1 MAEGRTERRL
11 AAILAADVVGY
22 SRLIRADE
30 EGTLDRLKALRNK
43 IIDPKVAEH
52 NGRIVKLMGDGML
65 AEFASVVDA
74 VGAAIEAQ
82 RSITEHNAGLP
93 EEKRIEFRV
102 GINLADVVIDG
113 DDIQGDGVNVAAR
126 LEGLADPGGIC
137 VSGGVYDQV
146 RDRVDAPFEDMGK
159 QEVKNIDRP
168 MQVWRWAADT
178 PTAAPN
184 SEKKSE
190 PLSLPDK
197 PSIAVLPFDNMS
209 GDPEQEYFSD
219 GITDDIITDLSKVS
233 GLFVIARNSTFV
245 YKGRAV
251 DLKHVARELGVRYVL
266 EGSIRRAGGK
276 VRINAQLID
285 ATSGSHLWAE
295 RFDGDLKDIFALQ
308 DQITESI
315 VTTLAVTLTRA
326 EQGRAMH
333 KETRILQAYDYVLRG
348 TTYHHRLTREDNVKA
363 KEMFVQAIELDPD
376 YAPAYAGLAWVLVH
390 DSNQGWSTDPKA
402 SLELALEHARR
413 AVLLDDG
420 LAKAHMV
427 LGDVFCWMKRHE
439 QAVAEGRRAIALD
452 PSYAEGHMAL
462 AYYLVTSGQA
472 EKAVEEAQKALRFN
486 PVYAHQI
493 YYSVLGQSLYMTKQ
507 YEAAM
512 AASEQGVSRDP
523 NARGL
528 RIWLAATYA
537 QLGQMD
543 DARRHAKELLRLWPN
558 FSLQR
563 LAKLLPYKSKPDL
576 DHWIDGLRKAGLPE
590 K

>member
-74 VGAAIEAQ
+74 VCAAIEAQ

-543 DARRHAKELLRLWPN
+543 DARCHAKELLRLWPN

>member
-1 MAEGRTERRL
+1 MSKRRFRPRHSWRWRTGVLIGIHVVIIAHIVHWLVNGTTPAGIGPAEAMDLGKHDIINVGLLVFITT
-11 AAILAADVVGY
+11 ILATAVF
-22 SRLIRADE
+22 
-30 EGTLDRLKALRNK
+30 
-43 IIDPKVAEH
+43 
-52 NGRIVKLMGDGML
+52 GRFFCGWGCHIV
-65 AEFASVVDA
+65 
-74 VGAAIEAQ
+74 
-82 RSITEHNAGLP
+82 
-93 EEKRIEFRV
+93 
-102 GINLADVVIDG
+102 
-113 DDIQGDGVNVAAR
+113 
-126 LEGLADPGGIC
+126 
-137 VSGGVYDQV
+137 
-146 RDRVDAPFEDMGK
+146 
-159 QEVKNIDRP
+159 
-168 MQVWRWAADT
+168 
-178 PTAAPN
+178 
-184 SEKKSE
+184 
-190 PLSLPDK
+190 
-197 PSIAVLPFDNMS
+197 
-209 GDPEQEYFSD
+209 
-219 GITDDIITDLSKVS
+219 
-233 GLFVIARNSTFV
+233 
-245 YKGRAV
+245 
-251 DLKHVARELGVRYVL
+251 
-266 EGSIRRAGGK
+266 
-276 VRINAQLID
+276 
-285 ATSGSHLWAE
+285 
-295 RFDGDLKDIFALQ
+295 ALQ

-363 KEMFVQAIELDPD
+363 KEMFVRAIELDPD

-452 PSYAEGHMAL
+452 PSYADGHMAL

>member
-363 KEMFVQAIELDPD
+363 KEMFVRAIELDPD

>member
-74 VGAAIEAQ
+74 VCAAIEAQ

-102 GINLADVVIDG
+102 GINLGDVVIDG